1 MLTLQEAF
9 AQVPDS
15 RGSRGKRYPL
25 PTFLLLVL
33 LATMS
38 GYQGFRGMER
48 FMDRHQQILSQRLGL
63 SRQALPDYFTIRRLM
78 EQIDFHQV
86 AAVLTTWMNDVQW
99 LQCGDDCA
107 IDGKGLALIA

>member
-1 MLTLQEAF
+1 
-9 AQVPDS
+9 
-15 RGSRGKRYPL
+15 
-25 PTFLLLVL
+25 
-33 LATMS
+33 
-38 GYQGFRGMER
+38 
-48 FMDRHQQILSQRLGL
+48 
-63 SRQALPDYFTIRRLM
+63 M